1 MYLAGGAGSLPACY
15 FPLSEPTFRMSQP
28 NDDFPPREQDAA
40 RAVTDLPPVEAPS
53 AGFIVQLFVIPA
65 IVVFVVILVWLLFG
79 KLAGGERDA
88 MSYVEALR
96 SPSASWRTAHE
107 LASLL
112 QNDPKLSNDPQLL
125 GELTDLLATDLLK
138 NENPRLTTYLA
149 LAVGNFQTLD
159 AKTLSGQKIDPL
171 AILTDALSAKQPEA
185 VRIAAA
191 TSFAKHAARLEG
203 KLDDAGAI
211 RALGEAAKNGEP
223 PLRQMAVFALG
234 FFGGDQAGELLR
246 ERLDDEDRFVRYN
259 AACALAR
266 RDDPA
271 AKVILRELLSAK
283 DLNKV
288 LEFPSESEKQNQVEF
303 LELEALQALQKAVSR
318 GHSVLARAL
327 RPELDELTRSGLIQV
342 RTNAQALLRSEGLR
356 EPGSASGSSSTI
368 APSEN
373 SRDRSSR

>member
-1 MYLAGGAGSLPACY
+1 
-15 FPLSEPTFRMSQP
+15 MSQP
-28 NDDFPPREQDAA
+28 NDDFAPRDQEPA

-112 QNDPKLSNDPQLL
+112 QNDPKLSSDPQLL
-125 GELTDLLATDLLK
+125 GEMTDLLATDLLK

-149 LAVGNFQTLD
+149 LAIGNFQTLD
-159 AKTLSGQKIDPL
+159 ARTLNGQKIDPL
-171 AILTDALSAKQPEA
+171 AILTDALAAKQPQE

-191 TSFAKHAARLEG
+191 TSLAKHAARLEG
-203 KLDDAGAI
+203 KLDDASAI
-211 RALGEAAKNGEP
+211 RALGEAAKSGEP
-223 PLRQMAVFALG
+223 ALRQTAVFALG
-234 FFGGDQAGELLR
+234 FFGGDQVAGLLR

-271 AKVILRELLSAK
+271 AKRIVRELLSSR

-288 LEFPSESEKQNQVEF
+288 LEIPSETEKQNQIEF
-303 LELEALQALQKAVSR
+303 LELEALQALQTAVSH
-318 GHSVLARAL
+318 GQCVLTREL
-327 RPELDELTRSGLIQV
+327 RPELEELTRSGLIQV
-342 RTNAQALLRSEGLR
+342 RTNAQALLKSEKLR
-356 EPGSASGSSSTI
+356 EQGGK
-368 APSEN
+368 
-373 SRDRSSR
+373 